1 MFRYNPA
8 LRDVGRNPFELD
20 SPRPTIQFQDY
31 AYNETRYRSLAQSR
45 PEEAKALMAAAQ
57 AALEEKYRSYE
68 EMAGWSASRFHPAG
82 LRNSGI
88 AARAGERVEE
98 EAV

>member
-1 MFRYNPA
+1 MWVG
-8 LRDVGRNPFELD
+8 RDVGQNPFVLD
-20 SPRPTIQFQDY
+20 SPRPTLMFKDY
-31 AYNETRYRSLAQSR
+31 AYNEARYKSLAQSR
-45 PEEAKALMAAAQ
+45 PEEAAVLMEAAQ

-88 AARAGERVEE
+88 AARVGERVEADAAE
-98 EAV
+98 

>member
-1 MFRYNPA
+1 M
-8 LRDVGRNPFELD
+8 
-20 SPRPTIQFQDY
+20 
-31 AYNETRYRSLAQSR
+31 
-45 PEEAKALMAAAQ
+45 LMAAAQ

-88 AARAGERVEE
+88 ATRAGERVDE
-98 EAV
+98 EAL

>member
-1 MFRYNPA
+1 
-8 LRDVGRNPFELD
+8 
-20 SPRPTIQFQDY
+20 
-31 AYNETRYRSLAQSR
+31 
-45 PEEAKALMAAAQ
+45 MAAAQ

-98 EAV
+98 DAV